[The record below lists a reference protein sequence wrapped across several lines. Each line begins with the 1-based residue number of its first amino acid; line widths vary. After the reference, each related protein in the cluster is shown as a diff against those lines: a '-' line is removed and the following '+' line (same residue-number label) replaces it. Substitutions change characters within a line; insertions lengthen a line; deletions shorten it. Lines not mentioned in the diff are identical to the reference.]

1 MKVVRKVMLSFTFTG
16 HQSKSRL
23 KFATN
28 RTLFFIVVAFICGT
42 GRSANGQ
49 DSECINP
56 VWSDSGIVRQSVDG
70 QGSMDVYWFYASG
83 VSASVSLI

>member
-1 MKVVRKVMLSFTFTG
+1 MMWRWFYWIKLYSITV
-16 HQSKSRL
+16 
-23 KFATN
+23 
-28 RTLFFIVVAFICGT
+28 IVVAFICGT

-56 VWSDSGIVRQSVDG
+56 VWNDSGIVRQSVDG